1 MKVFSVTAYYL
12 TVYPEIQERL
22 QEEIDDVFNGKDDD
36 EEIDA
41 DDITKMTYLDQ
52 VKNGNRDGGTLAL

>member
-1 MKVFSVTAYYL
+1 MFSVTAYYL
-12 TVYPEIQERL
+12 TVYPETQAKL
-22 QEEIDDVFNGKDDD
+22 QEEIDEVFVRKNDE

-52 VKNGNRDGGTLAL
+52 VITKTINKQKKH